1 MHSHLL
7 VNGCSHTAGS
17 EIEGSGVGEGNY
29 NRQNCY
35 AAQIA
40 KKLNWEYT
48 NIAMP
53 GGSNDYIKRTTM
65 LWILDN
71 PERAKNTHFFINWT
85 GAERT

>member
-1 MHSHLL
+1 MYNHLL

-17 EIEGSGVGEGNY
+17 EIEGSGIGEGNY

-85 GAERT
+85 GA